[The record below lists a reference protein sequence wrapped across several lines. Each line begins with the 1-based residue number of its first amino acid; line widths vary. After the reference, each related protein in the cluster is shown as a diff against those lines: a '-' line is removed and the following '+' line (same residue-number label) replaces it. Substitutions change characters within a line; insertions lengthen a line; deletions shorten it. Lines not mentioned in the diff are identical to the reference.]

1 MHVPFID
8 LKQRFEEEKKELLQA
23 VEKVVSKGHLVLTNE
38 VRELEQDIEKYT
50 NSKFCVSLNSGTDA
64 LMMAM
69 WAAGIKKGDEVIQPP
84 VSFIATTGATIH
96 VGAKPVYCDVGDDQL
111 IDVNKIESC
120 ITKKTKAIMPVH
132 WAGKTCDMN
141 EILKIA
147 RKHNLMVIED
157 SAQSMGSYYKNKH
170 GGTFGLAG
178 AISCHPL
185 KNLNALGDGGLL
197 LTSNSRIAEKVKL
210 MRNHGIKSRDNVTMY
225 GVNSR
230 LDSLNAE
237 VLKMRLKRLKKLIQ
251 RRRNNANLYQKILN
265 KTKEIQF
272 INTSN
277 DRKDAF
283 VMFIVLAEK
292 RDKLQKYLLENNIE
306 SLVYYGTPLHL
317 HKAAKILKYKKGDF
331 PVAESQCK
339 KVLALPHHQHLT
351 KDQIYYVAE
360 KIKKFYSSL

>member
-8 LKQRFEEEKKELLQA
+8 LKQRFQEEKNELLQA
-23 VEKVVSKGHLVLTNE
+23 VERVVSKGHLVLTNE
-38 VRELEQDIEKYT
+38 VREFEQDIEKYT
-50 NSKFCVSLNSGTDA
+50 KSKFCVSLNSGTDA

-69 WAAGIKKGDEVIQPP
+69 WAAGIKKGDEIIQPP
-84 VSFIATTGATIH
+84 ISFIATTGATVH

-120 ITKKTKAIMPVH
+120 ITEKTKAIMPVH
-132 WAGKTCDMN
+132 WAGKTCNMDR
-141 EILKIA
+141 ILKIA
-147 RKHNLMVIED
+147 RKHKIMVIED
-157 SAQSMGSYYKNKH
+157 SAQSMGSYYKKKH

-197 LTSNSRIAEKVKL
+197 LTNNSKIAEKVKL

-225 GVNSR
+225 GINSR

-237 VLKMRLKRLKKLIQ
+237 VLKMRLKRLKNLIQ
-251 RRRNNANLYQKILN
+251 RRRRNANLYQKLLK
-265 KTKEIQF
+265 KTNEIKF
-272 INTSN
+272 INTDD

-306 SLVYYGTPLHL
+306 SLIYYGTPLHL
-317 HKAAKILKYKKGDF
+317 HKAAKVLKYKKGDF

-351 KDQIYYVAE
+351 TDQIYYVAE
-360 KIKKFYSSL
+360 KINKFYSIS